1 MAWLFSPPA
10 PRGPPRGLGG
20 GGSRSPGSNRC
31 PRRSGCKLPG
41 SGFPYGVGERTS
53 VEDGNVC
60 ATEHP
65 LRRKRAA
72 APSTQALLP
81 RPDRWF
87 GPVRECRFRPLQIG
101 VDVVHRCRALN
112 VFCLRDL
119 TYDLP
124 APLVPA
130 IWMIISVIP
139 FDQIASL
146 LRRCLM
152 GIFTYMIMPS

>member
-1 MAWLFSPPA
+1 LNAHK
-10 PRGPPRGLGG
+10 RGRTHSGAHAASGHPEPSRRH
-20 GGSRSPGSNRC
+20 SRSPGSNRC

-60 ATEHP
+60 ATQHP

-101 VDVVHRCRALN
+101 VDVGRRCRALN

-119 TYDLP
+119 GINTRREVP
-124 APLVPA
+124 STRPLSSRWNRKCPN
-130 IWMIISVIP
+130 S
-139 FDQIASL
+139 FS
-146 LRRCLM
+146 
-152 GIFTYMIMPS
+152 